1 MVSASARLEPAQPFR
16 VSRYMLSVAMN
27 YLIARSTSHQTC
39 GSFNSRM
46 YLFADHQFSFPPGA
60 SAAAHQLH
68 GAKGDYAICFDRQ
81 FHP

>member
-1 MVSASARLEPAQPFR
+1 
-16 VSRYMLSVAMN
+16 
-27 YLIARSTSHQTC
+27 
-39 GSFNSRM
+39 M